1 MTAMSGLGRQHD
13 GGYAEYTCVDV
24 ENAQV
29 VGAARVGRA
38 GRDPGDDANRVGQ
51 SLPRLGAS
59 HDRSTAHPGWHHER
73 VRSPFPSLSSLSTS
87 PPMLR
92 WGDGVR
98 RGLAAAAL
106 AHDHGCFVAST
117 SRSATSRALILAA
130 GAHDFLLDDGNLAAT
145 LSSPGDKFDKVLELV
160 GPTTLR
166 DSLKCC
172 AGGKATDTPLG
183 VVCMTGVASGVWTM
197 DGFTP

>member
-1 MTAMSGLGRQHD
+1 M
-13 GGYAEYTCVDV
+13 
-24 ENAQV
+24 
-29 VGAARVGRA
+29 
-38 GRDPGDDANRVGQ
+38 
-51 SLPRLGAS
+51 
-59 HDRSTAHPGWHHER
+59 
-73 VRSPFPSLSSLSTS
+73 
-87 PPMLR
+87 
-92 WGDGVR
+92 R

-197 DGFTP
+197 DGFYPMMDVPMGVALTTYGGSGDQMKEVPFDKIVRDVEEGRLKIQVGKTFKLDDVVEAHRVMEHGGAGGKMVLLM